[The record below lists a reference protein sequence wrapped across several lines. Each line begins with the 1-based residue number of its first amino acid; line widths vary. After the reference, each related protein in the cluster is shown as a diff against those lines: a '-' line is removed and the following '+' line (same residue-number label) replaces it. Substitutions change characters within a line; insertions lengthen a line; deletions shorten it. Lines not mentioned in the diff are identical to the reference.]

1 MVRRAA
7 GGTPTQ
13 QDRRWVWWLLAL
25 VIAAACGSTPDKP
38 PPSGSTAVSNG
49 GAFQLRPVV
58 EVVPRSAAAWDQTEL
73 TCADRGEGLRDC
85 VGAALEA
92 PRIVLLGPAG
102 DKYVLGPRIVD
113 AGDVENAAAHPDA
126 PPSSGWS
133 VSVNLTADG
142 TAALRDRDGD
152 HHRLADRDRRRRPD
166 RVGTHRA
173 GADHERGRGR
183 DERAHRARS
192 EVAGLAARRRVS
204 GPTRGSRTPAPR
216 GPTSASPARA
226 GPAPTPSSG
235 GPSSAR
241 TPRRPSAI
249 GPSRDRRARA

>member
-7 GGTPTQ
+7 GGTPTH

-38 PPSGSTAVSNG
+38 PPSGSTVASND

-73 TCADRGEGLRDC
+73 TCADRGEWLRHC

-113 AGDVENAAAHPDA
+113 ASDVENAAADPDA

-142 TAALRDRDGD
+142 TAALETATETTVGSRIAIVVDG
-152 HHRLADRDRRRRPD
+152 RIVSAPTVQAPITSGNVVVTSGL
-166 RVGTHRA
+166 T
-173 GADHERGRGR
+173 ER
-183 DERAHRARS
+183 EARS
-192 EVAGLAARRRVS
+192 LASRLDAG
-204 GPTRGSRTPAPR
+204 
-216 GPTSASPARA
+216 
-226 GPAPTPSSG
+226 
-235 GPSSAR
+235 
-241 TPRRPSAI
+241 
-249 GPSRDRRARA
+249 

>member
-7 GGTPTQ
+7 GETRTQ

-25 VIAAACGSTPDKP
+25 VITAACGSIPDKP
-38 PPSGSTAVSNG
+38 PPSGSTVASND

-113 AGDVENAAAHPDA
+113 AGDVEKAAAHPDA

-142 TAALRDRDGD
+142 TAALET
-152 HHRLADRDRRRRPD
+152 A
-166 RVGTHRA
+166 T
-173 GADHERGRGR
+173 E
-183 DERAHRARS
+183 
-192 EVAGLAARRRVS
+192 
-204 GPTRGSRTPAPR
+204 TTIGSRIAIVVDGR
-216 GPTSASPARA
+216 IVS
-226 GPAPTPSSG
+226 APTVEATITSG
-235 GPSSAR
+235 DVVVTSGLTEREATSLA
-241 TPRRPSAI
+241 
-249 GPSRDRRARA
+249 SRLDAG